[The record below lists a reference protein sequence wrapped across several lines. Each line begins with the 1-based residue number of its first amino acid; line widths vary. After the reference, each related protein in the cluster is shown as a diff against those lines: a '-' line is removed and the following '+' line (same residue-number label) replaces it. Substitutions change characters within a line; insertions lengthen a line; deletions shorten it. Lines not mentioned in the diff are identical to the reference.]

1 MAKFEVI
8 DREGMRLVKITMQ
21 NETVRAE
28 AGAMYYMRGQI
39 QMESKGT
46 GGLGGLIKSAVTGEA
61 LFRPTYTGTGE
72 LYLEPSF
79 AGFHILEL
87 QGEEWVMDRGSYYA
101 SEGTVEITAKRN
113 NLITGFLGKEGW
125 FQTMARGSGKVVL
138 QTPGPIRE
146 INLKNNRL
154 VVDGNFAVA
163 RQGNLTYRV
172 EKAAKSLLG
181 SVVSGEGFVNVYEG
195 TGKVLIARTAYGR
208 AFMQKKIEEIINS
221 KVASASSSS
230 SGGSDDD

>member
-113 NLITGFLGKEGW
+113 KLITGFLGKEGW

-181 SVVSGEGFVNVYEG
+181 SMISGEGFVNVYEG

-221 KVASASSSS
+221 KVASASKSS
-230 SGGSDDD
+230 SGSSDD